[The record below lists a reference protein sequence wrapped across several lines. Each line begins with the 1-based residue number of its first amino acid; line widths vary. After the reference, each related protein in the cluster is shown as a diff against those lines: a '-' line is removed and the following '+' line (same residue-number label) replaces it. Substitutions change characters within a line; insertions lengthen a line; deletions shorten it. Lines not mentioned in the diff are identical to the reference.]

1 MTTIAAT
8 KSVLAT
14 GAESVL
20 ATGAESV
27 LATGEATTSANSGN
41 AETPQAKAK
50 PWEKLRRRWNERTP
64 SGQLLIDLTDHSES
78 DSN

>member
-1 MTTIAAT
+1 MTIIAAT

-27 LATGEATTSANSGN
+27 LATGKATTSANSGN
-41 AETPQAKAK
+41 AETPQTKAK
-50 PWEKLRRRWNERTP
+50 KQWEKLRQGMRGHLLVNC
-64 SGQLLIDLTDHSES
+64 LLI
-78 DSN
+78 